1 VKAKVDEELLRRL
14 RVEFPRPIGSS
25 TESRSPQVCLDDTLF
40 WAVTDRLRLMCER
53 KPVRFKATRDD
64 MILVFVPKLE
74 DAVVGIL

>member
-1 VKAKVDEELLRRL
+1 MRSCCGGCGLISQDQLEV
-14 RVEFPRPIGSS
+14 RP
-25 TESRSPQVCLDDTLF
+25 ESRSPQVCLDDTLF

-53 KPVRFKATRDD
+53 KPIRFQATRDD